1 MAPQVVRSWV
11 GVTTR
16 GDAAPYLLHLRAA
29 TVPHLQALPGFV
41 GVQILQRAIDE
52 GFEFRVQ
59 TTWHSMAS
67 IHAFAGDDLEVAVVP
82 PAARA
87 VLLRFDAHVMHYE
100 VAELS

>member
-41 GVQILQRAIDE
+41 GVQILQRGIDE

-87 VLLRFDAHVMHYE
+87 VLLRFDAHVVHYE

>member
-16 GDAAPYLLHLRAA
+16 GNAAPYLSYLRAE

-41 GVQILQRAIDE
+41 GVQILQRAIDD
-52 GFEFRVQ
+52 GLEFRVQ
-59 TTWHSMAS
+59 TTWQSMVS

-82 PAARA
+82 LAAQA
-87 VLLRFDAHVMHYE
+87 VLLRFDAEVVHYE
-100 VAELS
+100 VTELS

>member
-11 GVTTR
+11 GVTAR

-29 TVPHLQALPGFV
+29 TVPHLRTLPGFV

-52 GFEFRVQ
+52 GFEFRIQ

-87 VLLRFDAHVMHYE
+87 VLLRFDAHVVHYE

>member
-82 PAARA
+82 PAAQA
-87 VLLRFDAHVMHYE
+87 VLLRFDAHVVHYE